1 MCHTRGVETEN
12 RYLEEGMEFISF
24 FMFIAW
30 NALLTNFTFGK
41 GESQTANHFLSFD
54 SLMSATLFIYLLY
67 SLLLIQ
73 KDLKLQQLAKIKSK
87 TDIEH
92 PPKIG
97 TRFWKI
103 KRYLT
108 KIFYRFFI
116 QEIGYDMQNDKKLW
130 QIQITSFTR
139 EQCWHMLKNAY
150 NVLLYIRPWT

>member
-1 MCHTRGVETEN
+1 
-12 RYLEEGMEFISF
+12 
-24 FMFIAW
+24 
-30 NALLTNFTFGK
+30 
-41 GESQTANHFLSFD
+41 
-54 SLMSATLFIYLLY
+54 MSATLFIYLLY

-73 KDLKLQQLAKIKSK
+73 KDLKLQQLAKTKSK

-92 PPKIG
+92 PPNIG

-108 KIFYRFFI
+108 KMFYRFFI
-116 QEIGYDMQNDKKLW
+116 QKIGYEMQNDKKLW

>member
-1 MCHTRGVETEN
+1 MCHTRVVETEN
-12 RYLEEGMEFISF
+12 RYLEEGMEFVHFSCS
-24 FMFIAW
+24 W
-30 NALLTNFTFGK
+30 PGLHCWLT
-41 GESQTANHFLSFD
+41 
-54 SLMSATLFIYLLY
+54 
-67 SLLLIQ
+67 SLLEKVSRRRRIIFYPSIHLWVQPYLYILPL
-73 KDLKLQQLAKIKSK
+73 DLKLQQLAKTKSK

-108 KIFYRFFI
+108 KMFYRFFI
-116 QEIGYDMQNDKKLW
+116 QKIGYEMQNDKKLW

-139 EQCWHMLKNAY
+139 EQSWHMLKNAY